1 MTVEG
6 ILVSVGTE
14 NEQTEAQTVVV
25 FGSYA
30 PSLITFRGPLIRE
43 IAARGH
49 RVFAV
54 APGISDEIREQV
66 RALGATAV
74 ELELGR
80 GSLNP
85 LRALATARRFR
96 ALLRKL
102 RPDTVIAYTISPI
115 VLGAA
120 AAKQAGVKR
129 FVALVTG
136 LGYAFTG
143 GREPKRLLSFA
154 MGKLMYRRAF
164 KRAHV
169 AVFQNPDD
177 RKEFGR
183 LGLLPPRLPT
193 AIVNG
198 SGIDLAQFP
207 QADLP
212 HEPSFLM
219 IARFLKDKGVR
230 EYGEAAMRLKREHPD
245 VSFRLVGWPDSSP
258 DVMGAE
264 ELERIA
270 QGGVEMLGKLEDVRP
285 AIAACSVYVLP
296 SYREGTPRSV
306 LEAMAMGRAI
316 VTTDAPG
323 CRETVVEGENGFLVP
338 PRDAGALYQAMKRLV
353 EQPELI
359 APMGSKS
366 REIAEARYDV
376 HKVNS
381 ELLRHAGL

>member
-1 MTVEG
+1 MISSTQEEQAEG
-6 ILVSVGTE
+6 RR
-14 NEQTEAQTVVV
+14 VVV

-30 PSLITFRGPLIRE
+30 PSLITFRGPLISE
-43 IAARGH
+43 IAKRGH
-49 RVFAV
+49 TVFAV
-54 APGISDEIREQV
+54 APGLTDEIQEQV
-66 RALGATAV
+66 RALGGTAV

-96 ALLRKL
+96 ALMREL
-102 RPDTVIAYTISPI
+102 RPDTVIAYTVTPI

-154 MGKLMYRRAF
+154 MGKLLYRRAF
-164 KRAHV
+164 KRADV

-177 RKEFGR
+177 RKEFAR

-193 AIVNG
+193 AIING

-207 QADLP
+207 QVELP
-212 HEPSFLM
+212 AKPSFLM

-230 EYGEAAMRLKREHPD
+230 EYGEAASRLKREHPD
-245 VSFRLVGWPDSSP
+245 IDFRLAGWLDASP
-258 DVMGAE
+258 DVMGE
-264 ELERIA
+264 QEMEQIA

-306 LEAMAMGRAI
+306 LEAMGVGRAVI
-316 VTTDAPG
+316 TTDAPG
-323 CRETVVEGENGFLVP
+323 CRETVAEGENGFLIP
-338 PRDAGALYQAMKRLV
+338 PRDAEALYLAMKRFV
-353 EQPELI
+353 ERPDLI
-359 APMGSKS
+359 APMGSRS
-366 REIAEARYDV
+366 REIVEAKYDV
-376 HKVNS
+376 HKVNA
-381 ELLRHAGL
+381 ELLHYAGL